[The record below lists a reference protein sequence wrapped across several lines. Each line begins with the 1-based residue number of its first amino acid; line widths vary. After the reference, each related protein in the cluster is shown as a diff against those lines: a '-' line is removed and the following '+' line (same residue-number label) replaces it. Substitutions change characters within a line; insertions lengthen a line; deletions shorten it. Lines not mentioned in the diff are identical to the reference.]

1 MKKRIPVSLSVVYIN
16 GQAGERFAVRNS
28 GATAVVEGTGDHGC
42 EYMTNGLITIL
53 GRTGQNFGAGMSGGT
68 AYVYNIDGKFQSRID
83 PEMVVP
89 LQVSR
94 EDHVAEVK
102 AQVEKHLELTGS
114 ARAKEI
120 LDNWENNVKKIV
132 RVIPKEKHALEL
144 AEEAHENAGEIAG
157 A

>member
-1 MKKRIPVSLSVVYIN
+1 
-16 GQAGERFAVRNS
+16 
-28 GATAVVEGTGDHGC
+28 
-42 EYMTNGLITIL
+42 
-53 GRTGQNFGAGMSGGT
+53 
-68 AYVYNIDGKFQSRID
+68 
-83 PEMVVP
+83 MVVP

-120 LDNWENNVKKIV
+120 LDNWEHNVKKIV